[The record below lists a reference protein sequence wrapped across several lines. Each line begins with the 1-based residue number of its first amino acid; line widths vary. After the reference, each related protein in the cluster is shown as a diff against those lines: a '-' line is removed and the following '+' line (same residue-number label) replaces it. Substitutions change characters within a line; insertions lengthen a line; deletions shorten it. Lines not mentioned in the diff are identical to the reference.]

1 MIGISRAPSPRSNA
15 PGASERL
22 QALVELCDGAPRRPG
37 ATSTRFPSANVLC
50 DLADAIR
57 ELSRG
62 ERRRAAVR
70 VRLHEEPCEIGLE
83 RSGDGLYVSLYSGGA
98 LPVVHLFERRVSG
111 LDLAERIASEL
122 DARRADAAPRERE
135 RIDSAV
141 AGLEACEFPAP
152 SAGEELEVVP
162 VESLEELTF
171 SLSGELSLRSTAAPV
186 ASPSGSIL
194 RTDLLGLLTR
204 GKLRVT
210 ALEHTREL
218 PDVHLYLVVEQ
229 LARFAVDALEAFA
242 AGRAIWKK
250 TQVGGAVIGVRLLT
264 RASGDPRLALTLGAA
279 PGSGRS
285 ESWTFPSLEVGAF
298 ARAVID
304 LGRSLARTIVRRD
317 RSQTHNLRLVEFRA
331 NLREI
336 ADMCREVGRADAIVN
351 ESPESYR
358 AYARELD
365 AKGPPAPPSG
375 RVRFE
380 PKWSAAVP
388 SIDLRSTFLC
398 GDAFVVG
405 SARELCCIDRNSGGI
420 QWTRS
425 VAKGVSVLTPC
436 GVARFDNDGN
446 LTLLDL
452 GSGETKVNMRLLPR
466 VGAPVT
472 GAVVSS
478 PGLPRMLVI
487 SEGKRHLVGVDLEAG
502 EVLWRYAARRA
513 ATFRLRRAG
522 RLVIVSSGEQA
533 LTAIDVVGGNVVW
546 RYCDR
551 LRFAHVAA
559 VADDSLFALAGDGAF
574 VANGGTR
581 LCHLDPW
588 SGGQRWTV
596 PLREGARPIAP
607 PLVARTTVLVATL
620 SGRGTRLSAFDKKS
634 GELVYERE
642 ACVGAAAPLMVDD
655 LVVLNSESGELV
667 ALDAADGSL
676 RYRHVF
682 AEGADGDRPRRLE
695 PVLRSGALFVPQN
708 TVHVLRPS
716 DGALLGSV
724 GADLVPDLVRVDE
737 RCDVY
742 VAEESGHIQA
752 FSGAARAKPPH
763 LRLIRS

>member
-1 MIGISRAPSPRSNA
+1 MIGISRAHSARSNA
-15 PGASERL
+15 PGATERL
-22 QALVELCDGAPRRPG
+22 QALVELCEGAPRREGTPR
-37 ATSTRFPSANVLC
+37 TRFPGANVLC
-50 DLADAIR
+50 DLADALR
-57 ELSRG
+57 ELARG

-83 RSGDGLYVSLYSGGA
+83 RSGEGLYVSLYSGGA
-98 LPVVHLFERRVSG
+98 LPVVHLFERRVPAVA
-111 LDLAERIASEL
+111 LAERIAAEL
-122 DARRADAAPRERE
+122 VARRAEAPAREQE
-135 RIDSAV
+135 RMDSAIT
-141 AGLEACEFPAP
+141 ALESICFAP
-152 SAGEELEVVP
+152 FELGEDLETVP

-171 SLSGELSLRSTAAPV
+171 SLSGELQLRAASAGSAASTA
-186 ASPSGSIL
+186 SIL
-194 RTDLLGLLTR
+194 RTDLLGLLAR

-210 ALEHTREL
+210 ALDHTREL

-229 LARFAVDALEAFA
+229 LARFAVEALEAFA

-264 RASGDPRLALTLGAA
+264 RTSGDPRLALTLGAA

-304 LGRSLARTIVRRD
+304 LGRSLARTFVRRD

-336 ADMCREVGRADAIVN
+336 AEMCREVGRADAIVN
-351 ESPESYR
+351 DSPESYR
-358 AYARELD
+358 AYAREAD
-365 AKGPPAPPSG
+365 PKAPAAPPSG
-375 RVRFE
+375 RVRFT
-380 PKWSAAVP
+380 PKWTAAVP

-398 GDAFVVG
+398 GDSFVVG
-405 SARELCCIDRNSGGI
+405 STRELCCIDRGSGGI
-420 QWTRS
+420 QWTRP

-436 GVARFDNDGN
+436 GVARFDTEGN

-452 GSGETKVNMRLLPR
+452 STGETRVNMRLLPR

-574 VANGGTR
+574 VASGGTR

-588 SGGQRWTV
+588 TGSPRWSV
-596 PLREGARPIAP
+596 SLREGARPIAP

-620 SGRGTRLSAFDKKS
+620 GGRGTRVSAFDKRT
-634 GELVYERE
+634 GELVFERE
-642 ACVGAAAPLMVDD
+642 ACVGAAAPLVVDD
-655 LVVLNSESGELV
+655 VVVLNSESGELV

-708 TVHVLRPS
+708 SVHVLRPS

-724 GADLVPDLVRVDE
+724 TADLVPDLVRVDE

-752 FSGAARAKPPH
+752 FSGAARAQPSH
-763 LRLIRS
+763 LRLVRS